1 MIWLSTQG
9 MALSVISAVRDKL
22 EKGSSEMDSALVR
35 YFMSCL
41 LETVQPPFSLPF
53 IRALSGMMLER
64 PCIDTLTSQLFD
76 VHKRSKLAQLI
87 GRFEEAFSA
96 KNVTPSKDDEILLS
110 TLRTYYVP
118 TTVS

>member
-9 MALSVISAVRDKL
+9 MALSVISAVREKL

-53 IRALSGMMLER
+53 IRALSGMLLER

-76 VHKRSKLAQLI
+76 VHKRSQLAQLI
-87 GRFEEAFSA
+87 GQFEEAFTA
-96 KNVTPSKDDEILLS
+96 KNVTPSKDDELLLS
-110 TLRTYYVP
+110 TLRTYYVS